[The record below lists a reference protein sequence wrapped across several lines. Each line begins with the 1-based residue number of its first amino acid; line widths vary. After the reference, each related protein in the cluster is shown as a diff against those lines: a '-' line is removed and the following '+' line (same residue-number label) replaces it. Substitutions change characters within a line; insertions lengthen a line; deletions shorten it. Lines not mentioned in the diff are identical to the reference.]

1 MPTTEKT
8 CARDIMT
15 KAVIHVRPDQPLAE
29 AERLM
34 IQNRVSGLP
43 VIAQGRLVGILSSSD
58 IARVQVLMSALD
70 GQVSDELNSDAH
82 TDGFQHF
89 HESQFQGF
97 SQRLDKLRVKDAMRD
112 QVVTCT
118 SETQVAKIASR
129 MVNDRIHRVVVVEDH
144 RPIGIVSSLDLVKL
158 LAE

>member
-1 MPTTEKT
+1 MPSLDSV

-15 KAVIHVRPDQPLAE
+15 KAVIFVRPDQPLSE

-34 IQNRVSGLP
+34 IQHRVSGLP
-43 VIAQGRLVGILSSSD
+43 VVAQNRLIGILSSSD

-70 GQVSDELNSDAH
+70 GQVSDELNSEAH

-97 SQRLDKLRVKDAMRD
+97 SQKLDKLRVKEAMRD
-112 QVVTCT
+112 QVVTC
-118 SETQVAKIASR
+118 SAETPVAKIASR
-129 MVNDRIHRVVVVEDH
+129 MVQDHIHRVVVVEGH

-158 LAE
+158 LAG